1 MLHVGIMPRVHDFRA
16 DLRAIPFLGIAISR
30 ANTRETKT
38 GPLGAALVDLTCV
51 IGSRPELRQQAG
63 MKVFLDFEASS
74 LSKHSYPIEVAW
86 VFQDGR
92 SESHLIA
99 PAPGW
104 DDWSEAAEAIH
115 GISRDLLRKEGE
127 PHDAV
132 ANRMVEALGGHDLF
146 ASAPSWDGKWLSYL
160 LRTSGF
166 PRHSLRLRDTDEA
179 LRETATEIL
188 GAALSDAQLSLEV
201 RTIVSRVDAARAGAP
216 AHRALA
222 DAIGE
227 YERWVGASDAAHAL
241 LRPAD

>member
-1 MLHVGIMPRVHDFRA
+1 MVGVRTD
-16 DLRAIPFLGIAISR
+16 
-30 ANTRETKT
+30 
-38 GPLGAALVDLTCV
+38 
-51 IGSRPELRQQAG
+51 LRQQVR

-74 LSKHSYPIEVAW
+74 LSKQSYPIEVAW

-104 DDWSEAAEAIH
+104 EDWSESAEAIH
-115 GISRDLLRKEGE
+115 GINRDLLLNEGE

-132 ANRMVEALGGHDLF
+132 ANRMVEALSGHDLF
-146 ASAPSWDGKWLSYL
+146 ASAPSWDGKWMSYL

-166 PRHSLRLRDTDEA
+166 PRHTLKLRDTVEA

-188 GAALSDAQLSLEV
+188 TPVLS
-201 RTIVSRVDAARAGAP
+201 AARLDVEVHAIEARATAAKSGPP

-222 DAIGE
+222 DAMGE
-227 YERWVGASDAAHAL
+227 YERWVSAKQAAREL
-241 LRPAD
+241 LLFES